1 MNCLYEEHLA
11 GMVTRKRRR
20 RRPRGWFGYFL
31 SFFFGVILTF
41 GAYTYLTRE
50 KPLSQEDFSQK
61 VFLVDRIIQS
71 QLYEIGIPRKDILL
85 HQSVSKRERGLAW
98 KESTQKVQISR
109 TLPFS
114 LVEENL
120 KRNLSQLGREVA
132 VHSSQSAESLQLDIR
147 VQDRRTHQLT
157 FVMLQPA
164 MGKAAFRPKI
174 ALVIDDL
181 GVERLITDEL
191 LEWDLPITFSI
202 LPFTPYAKTVAR
214 EAHQKGKEVIL
225 HVPMEPHGYPKV
237 KPGEGALLE
246 DMDGESLRRQLVK
259 DIEAVPYVKGASN
272 HMGSRLMEDPEKV
285 KIILSEL
292 KRRRL
297 FFLDS
302 RTTPQTVGMNVAQ
315 GVGLRAMERTLFLDH
330 SLNEDDVKRKIEK
343 LISLSLSNGK
353 AIGIG
358 HPHPSTIKSLKE
370 MIPKMKEKGIEIV
383 PLSVVME

>member
-1 MNCLYEEHLA
+1 MARPPH
-11 GMVTRKRRR
+11 RRGR
-20 RRPRGWFGYFL
+20 SRGWFGYFL
-31 SFFFGVILTF
+31 SFFLGVILTF

-85 HQSVSKRERGLAW
+85 HQSASKRERGLAW
-98 KESTQKVQISR
+98 KESAQKIQVSR

-114 LVEENL
+114 LIEEKL
-120 KRNLSQLGREVA
+120 KRGLSRLGRAVA
-132 VHSSQSAESLQLDIR
+132 IHSSQSAESLHLDIR
-147 VQDRRTHQLT
+147 VQDRRTHELT
-157 FVMLQPA
+157 FVMLQPTRE
-164 MGKAAFRPKI
+164 KAALRPKI

-181 GVERLITDEL
+181 GGERLITDEL
-191 LEWDLPITFSI
+191 LEWDLPITFSV
-202 LPFTPYAKTVAR
+202 LPFSPYAKTVAR
-214 EAHQKGKEVIL
+214 EAYQKGKEVIL

-237 KPGEGALLE
+237 KPGKGALLE
-246 DMDGESLRRQLVK
+246 EMDGESLRRQLVK
-259 DIEAVPYVKGASN
+259 DIEAVPHIKGASN

-285 KIILSEL
+285 KIILLEL

-315 GVGLRAMERTLFLDH
+315 AVGVKAMERSLFIDH
-330 SLNEDDVKRKIEK
+330 SLDEEDIKERIEK
-343 LISLSLSNGK
+343 LIQLSLSNGK

-358 HPHPSTIKSLKE
+358 HPHPATIRSLKE
-370 MIPKMKEKGIEIV
+370 MIPKMKEKGIDLV
-383 PLSVVME
+383 PLSTVME

>member
-1 MNCLYEEHLA
+1 
-11 GMVTRKRRR
+11 MVRGQRRR
-20 RRPRGWFGYFL
+20 GRSRNWLGYSL
-31 SFFFGVILTF
+31 SFFLGFLLALGVY
-41 GAYTYLTRE
+41 AYLTRE
-50 KPLSQEDFSQK
+50 RPLSPEAFSQK

-85 HQSVSKRERGLAW
+85 HQSASKSERGLAW
-98 KESTQKVQISR
+98 RESTQKIQVSR
-109 TLPFS
+109 TLPFF
-114 LVEENL
+114 LIEENL
-120 KRNLSQLGREVA
+120 KRSLSQLGRGVSIY
-132 VHSSQSAESLQLDIR
+132 SSRSAESLHLDIK

-157 FVMLQPA
+157 FTMLQPPTE
-164 MGKAAFRPKI
+164 KAVLRPKI

-181 GVERLITDEL
+181 GGEHLIAREL
-191 LEWDLPITFSI
+191 LEWDLPLTFSI
-202 LPFTPYAKTVAR
+202 LPFTPYGKTIAR

-237 KPGEGALLE
+237 RPGEGALLQGMNE
-246 DMDGESLRRQLVK
+246 ESLRQQLAK
-259 DIEAVPYVKGASN
+259 DIEAVPYIKGVSN

-292 KRRRL
+292 KRKRL

-315 GVGLRAMERTLFLDH
+315 GVGLKAMERSLFIDH
-330 SLNEDDVKRKIEK
+330 SLDEEDIKRKIEK

-370 MIPKMKEKGIEIV
+370 MIPKMKEKGIEVV
-383 PLSVVME
+383 PLSAVME